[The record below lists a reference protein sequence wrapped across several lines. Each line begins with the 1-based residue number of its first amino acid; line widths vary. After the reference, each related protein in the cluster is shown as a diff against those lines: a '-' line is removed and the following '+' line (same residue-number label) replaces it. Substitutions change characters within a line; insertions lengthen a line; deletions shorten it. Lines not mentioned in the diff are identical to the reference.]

1 MTYIVWRYIKLKNW
15 LKCLYVCRC
24 FGKAHK
30 TTSQRKS
37 EFLVRDL
44 VTIADFLFHYI
55 AAFFII
61 IASQYLIKRRCEQND
76 FNISITHFIAYYYC
90 IYIQWKFAFHTCK
103 FCKKCIRSWMCTS
116 CIASHSLDTPGD
128 FYIHTNII
136 T

>member
-1 MTYIVWRYIKLKNW
+1 M
-15 LKCLYVCRC
+15 YVDVESGALGRL
-24 FGKAHK
+24 
-30 TTSQRKS
+30 TTSQRKKCGV
-37 EFLVRDL
+37 VREL
-44 VTIADFLFHYI
+44 VTIADF
-55 AAFFII
+55 FFVYVHCSIFL
-61 IASQYLIKRRCEQND
+61 YNHFTMVDIKRIRKQND
-76 FNISITHFIAYYYC
+76 FNIPITHFIAYYYC